1 MTRREFEVT
10 DNAVIE
16 KILATSK
23 VLHLGLVDEGMPY
36 VVPMNYGY
44 KTEDG
49 KLTLYL
55 HSAVKGYKLD
65 VLAKNNTCC
74 FEMECGVEPF
84 EGSIACQ
91 YGISYYCLMGRGKAV
106 IVDDPAEKMAAM
118 TALMKTQTGK
128 DFQFNERLVSIVT
141 VIRIDVSEYTAKH
154 RPSPAQLKEMAEYNF
169 SPVGTIPPGKKLGDD
184 AAHRITSRNC
194 QCAPPPRNTAAYIP
208 PDRHGR
214 HRGRY

>member
-65 VLAKNNTCC
+65 VLRRTTPAALKW
-74 FEMECGVEPF
+74 
-84 EGSIACQ
+84 S
-91 YGISYYCLMGRGKAV
+91 AV
-106 IVDDPAEKMAAM
+106 WNPLRAA
-118 TALMKTQTGK
+118 
-128 DFQFNERLVSIVT
+128 
-141 VIRIDVSEYTAKH
+141 
-154 RPSPAQLKEMAEYNF
+154 SPASTA
-169 SPVGTIPPGKKLGDD
+169 S
-184 AAHRITSRNC
+184 AIT
-194 QCAPPPRNTAAYIP
+194 A
-208 PDRHGR
+208 
-214 HRGRY
+214 